1 MIFFVLMN
9 EWENYILVYVFYENL
24 EYDPLRSELDTI
36 TQIWDLN
43 TDAAVSTQPKGRLDS
58 ANSLQN

>member
-1 MIFFVLMN
+1 MN
-9 EWENYILVYVFYENL
+9 ETLVYTSYENL
-24 EYDPLRSELDTI
+24 EYNPLRSELDTI

-43 TDAAVSTQPKGRLDS
+43 IDAAVSTQAEGRLDP

>member
-1 MIFFVLMN
+1 MN
-9 EWENYILVYVFYENL
+9 EWQNYILVYVFYENL